1 VISTKRY
8 RKLFEKQG
16 GVCAA
21 CGEPEYFERG
31 DRRVSALV
39 PDQKRALLCLPCLCA
54 VIAIELAGD
63 PQLFV
68 DYLERFSK

>member
-1 VISTKRY
+1 MISTKRY
-8 RKLFEKQG
+8 RKLFEKQA
-16 GVCAA
+16 GVCAV
-21 CGEPEYFERG
+21 CGLQDVHEQNS
-31 DRRVSALV
+31 RRVSALV

-68 DYLERFSK
+68 DYLERFSE